1 VVDQAPKGRP
11 NQKQRTRKDLL
22 EAAARLVREGRR
34 PSLDEVAEAA
44 LISRATAYRY
54 FPNIEA
60 LLIEASIQLAAPDAG
75 LLEGASPSDPVERLQ
90 KVDGAFET
98 MILENEAALR
108 LMLARI
114 VERGV
119 RGGAPSDLPVRQNRR
134 LPLIEAALE
143 PSRQNI
149 DPGTFEKLVSAL
161 SILIGTESFVVT
173 KDVLQLSDAEAREVR
188 RWAVEALV
196 VRAMRTG

>member
-1 VVDQAPKGRP
+1 MVDPAPRGRP

-90 KVDGAFET
+90 KVDAAFET

>member
-1 VVDQAPKGRP
+1 MVDPAPRGRP

>member
-1 VVDQAPKGRP
+1 MVDQAPKGRP

-90 KVDGAFET
+90 KVDAAFET